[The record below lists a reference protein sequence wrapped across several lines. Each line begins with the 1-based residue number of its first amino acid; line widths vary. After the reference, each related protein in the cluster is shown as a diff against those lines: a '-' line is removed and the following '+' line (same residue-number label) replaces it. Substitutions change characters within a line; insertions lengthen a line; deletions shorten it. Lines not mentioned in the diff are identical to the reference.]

1 MRFCHDELTLDE
13 LLNDPVIN
21 AVMRADG
28 VDPQQLGEEL
38 ARLAEE
44 QDTLA
49 E

>member
-1 MRFCHDELTLDE
+1 MRLCHEEMTLDE

-28 VDPQQLGEEL
+28 VDPERLGEEF
-38 ARLAEE
+38 ARMSQE
-44 QDTLA
+44 QDAFA

>member
-28 VDPQQLGEEL
+28 VDPQQLGEEF

-44 QDTLA
+44 QDAFA

>member
-1 MRFCHDELTLDE
+1 MRSCHDEMTLDE

-28 VDPQQLGEEL
+28 VDPERLGEEF
-38 ARLAEE
+38 ARMSQE
-44 QDTLA
+44 QDAFA

>member
-1 MRFCHDELTLDE
+1 MRVCHDELTLEE

-28 VDPQQLGEEL
+28 VDPEQLGEEF
-38 ARLAEE
+38 ARMTPE
-44 QDTLA
+44 QLV

>member
-28 VDPQQLGEEL
+28 VDPRELGEEF
-38 ARLAEE
+38 ARMTQE
-44 QDTLA
+44 QDAFA